1 VITTGRE
8 TYRWLASP
16 ERKRP
21 SHAFIDGDPHALCLS
36 VIRHPMA
43 GHAWAYRPDRRSC
56 KRCSMIVALWP
67 NLQEV
72 RS

>member
-1 VITTGRE
+1 VITTGSE

-21 SHAFIDGDPHALCLS
+21 SHAFVNGDPHSLCLT
-36 VIRHPMA
+36 VVRHPMA
-43 GHAWAYRPDRRSC
+43 AGAWAYRPDRRPC
-56 KRCSMIVALWP
+56 KRCMTIVALWP
-67 NLQEV
+67 DLREV